1 MTFLTDYTN
10 IPDNIQLYGG
20 NAGFKKGIT
29 IDGVNWIIKFPQETS
44 TFSNVDISFT
54 TAPLSEYVGSH
65 IYDIL
70 GYKVHNTKLGVCN
83 NELINRKQLVVACED
98 FTCNGKYTLVDYE
111 TIKNNYSDELQAKL
125 IEVKN
130 NLPSYSSEGI
140 STHTIP
146 IEEIMVQF
154 NENEIFKT
162 CPEIKNL
169 FWDMLVIDYI
179 INNNDRNKNNWGL
192 LKDNNTNSFVIAPV
206 YDNGASFVSKHTDEK
221 LERLLNDEKALDN
234 SVLNGMCYY
243 TIDNKLVNFLNLFK
257 GLRNRDLSLDLD
269 QAIERVKANIN
280 NKWGEIKNFIN
291 DIPET
296 ENDIEIISKTKKN
309 FFIKSMKIRIDNI

>member
-10 IPDNIQLYGG
+10 IPENTRLYGG
-20 NAGFKKGIT
+20 NAGFKKGVM
-29 IDGVNWIIKFPQETS
+29 IDGINWIIKFPQETS

-65 IYDIL
+65 IYAIL
-70 GYKVHNTKLGVCN
+70 GYEVHNTKLGVCN

-98 FTCNGKYTLVDYE
+98 FTYNGKYTLVDYE
-111 TIKNNYSDELQAKL
+111 TIKNNYSDALQAKL
-125 IEVKN
+125 I
-130 NLPSYSSEGI
+130 NLKSSLPPYISEGI

-146 IEEIMVQF
+146 IEEIIVQF
-154 NENEIFKT
+154 NENEIFKI

-169 FWDMLVIDYI
+169 FWDMMVVDYI

-192 LKDNNTNSFVIAPV
+192 LKDNDTNTFAVAPI

-221 LERLLNDEKALDN
+221 LERLLNDEKALEN

-243 TIDNKLVNFLNLFK
+243 TIDSKLVNFLNLFK
-257 GLRNRDLSLDLD
+257 GLRNKDLSTDLD
-269 QAIERVKANIN
+269 QAIERVKAKTN
-280 NKWGEIKNFIN
+280 NKWGEIEDFIN
-291 DIPET
+291 KIPET
-296 ENDIEIISKTKKN
+296 ENNIEIISKTKKS
-309 FFIKSMKIRIDNI
+309 FFIKSMEIRINNI